1 MSNLLRSILAL
12 SFVLVPGVAYADA
25 RPADLDGAA
34 SATQSMTAF
43 AESSKKLEG
52 KINVNTASAEQWE
65 LLPGIGPSTAAK
77 LVDYRNKQK
86 FGDVTHV
93 MRVKGV
99 GRKTFAQIK
108 DYLALEGETTL
119 KLVSGE

>member
-1 MSNLLRSILAL
+1 MSNLLRSILVL

-25 RPADLDGAA
+25 QPTDGLAVHHAA
-34 SATQSMTAF
+34 QTMSAL
-43 AESSKKLEG
+43 AESGKKLEG

>member
-1 MSNLLRSILAL
+1 MFNLLRSILVL
-12 SFVLVPGVAYADA
+12 SSILVPSVAFADA
-25 RPADLDGAA
+25 KFADTEGAT
-34 SATQSMTAF
+34 TQTVSMTAF

-52 KINVNTASAEQWE
+52 KVNVNTASAEQLE

-99 GRKTFAQIK
+99 GRKTFTQIK
-108 DYLALEGETTL
+108 DYLAIEGETTL
-119 KLVSGE
+119 KIVSGE